1 MRLFGLIGHPLTHSF
16 SAGYF
21 ANKFN
26 DLKIT
31 DCEYRNFDI
40 PDIQLFNDIIEAH
53 PELEGLN
60 VTIPYKESII
70 PFLDSIDQEAKLI
83 GAVNCVCIDAE
94 GNKIGYNTDAYGFYH
109 SIKPFLEN
117 KYERA
122 LILGTGGASKA
133 VAYVLKKLGIRVFF
147 ASRNPTESYHISY
160 KEINAEN
167 IMMFPLIVNT
177 TPLGT
182 FPNVE
187 AFPELPYESLTSN
200 HFLYDLT
207 YNPEE
212 SEFLKRGKMQGALTA
227 NGKLMLQLQAERS
240 WQLWMGS

>member
-94 GNKIGYNTDAYGFYH
+94 GNKIG
-109 SIKPFLEN
+109 
-117 KYERA
+117 
-122 LILGTGGASKA
+122 
-133 VAYVLKKLGIRVFF
+133 
-147 ASRNPTESYHISY
+147 
-160 KEINAEN
+160 
-167 IMMFPLIVNT
+167 
-177 TPLGT
+177 
-182 FPNVE
+182 
-187 AFPELPYESLTSN
+187 
-200 HFLYDLT
+200 
-207 YNPEE
+207 
-212 SEFLKRGKMQGALTA
+212 
-227 NGKLMLQLQAERS
+227 
-240 WQLWMGS
+240 